1 MVSGQ
6 DSESS
11 PELQRIFITLNM
23 LIGKKG
29 ALSSLEDYWAVAT
42 YFEVCVL
49 AEDYAKAIKVVI
61 KHKSE

>member
-1 MVSGQ
+1 
-6 DSESS
+6 
-11 PELQRIFITLNM
+11 M

-49 AEDYAKAIKVVI
+49 AEDYVKAIKVE
-61 KHKSE
+61 KE